1 MFSDT
6 DRRLTETGLRSRC
19 PARHTVA
26 DGGSGDWVGPA
37 ADGRQFDRHTNVRAV
52 CQMAVASAGPYASPH
67 LAPDR

>member
-52 CQMAVASAGPYASPH
+52 CQMAS
-67 LAPDR
+67 